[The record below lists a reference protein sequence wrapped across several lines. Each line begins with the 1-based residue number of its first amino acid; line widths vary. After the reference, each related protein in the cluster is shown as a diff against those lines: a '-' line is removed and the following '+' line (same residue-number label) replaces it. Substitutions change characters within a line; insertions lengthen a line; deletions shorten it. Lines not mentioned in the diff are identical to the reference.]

1 MIGKNLPKVGGFIFL
16 PDIYCNQQ
24 VCVTPRSFSSLSL
37 GKIRDMY
44 VHRRRLKFSSAKHSS
59 CKSWAHTPE
68 SGRSSQKQTILLEV
82 LEVVGSKIIVI
93 RPGSD

>member
-1 MIGKNLPKVGGFIFL
+1 MGNDWDFEEEFTESWEFIFL
-16 PDIYCNQQ
+16 LDIYCNQP

-59 CKSWAHTPE
+59 CKSWAHT
-68 SGRSSQKQTILLEV
+68 
-82 LEVVGSKIIVI
+82 
-93 RPGSD
+93 